1 MPAGPPV
8 RGHPDPGCRGR
19 ERHGVAGTRGPGV
32 PPGPPLER
40 GGDGAEAGH
49 RMAAAGVAQEQVRDG
64 TEGEAGGGRDVQRAA
79 GHRDTVPTAPRTA
92 VPRIGGHAPA
102 RPLRRRRPADR
113 HLRQQP
119 GPAPPLHAGD
129 RVRPGPAPARPGHV
143 RQHGSRRRRR
153 PGCQSDRRRRA
164 DLRHRLSRCRGG
176 GRRRL
181 RGQSCAD
188 AARPRGRRARGGGHR
203 GRLPVGAR
211 SLCGAAACL
220 PRPGRRRRRARG
232 PGQHRGYR
240 HGRALPAARGR
251 PPRRDRLRRPA
262 ARGRARAAAGRG
274 GRPRGGGGGAAE
286 GPGGGGVG
294 GGAAGV
300 TKRLV
305 VVGIGADGW
314 DGLSPAARRAIE
326 SADVLRGS
334 ARQLALVPAEVSAE
348 RMPWPSPMGP
358 ELAALARAHP
368 GRRVVVLASGDPM
381 LSGVGTSLVRLHGP
395 GVVEVVPHPSS
406 VSLACARVGW
416 AVEETTV
423 VSVVGRPVELLVPHV
438 TPGRRLL
445 VLGSGTFTPAEVA
458 KLLAGEGYGASRL
471 TALAQL
477 GGPDEQRFTGTAA
490 GWPHAETDPL
500 VVTAVEVVADP
511 GTVPLPAVPGL
522 PDDAYAHDGQLT
534 KRDVRAVTLAR
545 LAPLP
550 GQLLW
555 DVGAGAGSIG
565 IEWMRVHPSCRA
577 VAVESHPERARRIAQ
592 NAARLGVPGLRGG
605 EGRAPEVLEG
615 LPLPDAVFVGGG
627 ATTPLLLDT
636 CWDALRAG
644 GRLVV
649 NAVTVQ
655 SEAVLAEWFGRV
667 GGELVRLGVQRAE
680 PVGSFTG
687 WKAAMPVTIWSV
699 TRP

>member
-1 MPAGPPV
+1 MQAGAPV
-8 RGHPDPGCRGR
+8 RGHPDTGGRGR

-64 TEGEAGGGRDVQRAA
+64 TEGEAGGGRDVQGAA

-119 GPAPPLHAGD
+119 GPAPRLRAGD

-188 AARPRGRRARGGGHR
+188 AATPRGRRARGGGHR

-232 PGQHRGYR
+232 PGHHRGDR

-262 ARGRARAAAGRG
+262 ARGRARAAAGGG
-274 GRPRGGGGGAAE
+274 GRP
-286 GPGGGGVG
+286 G

-300 TKRLV
+300 TNRLV

-326 SADVLRGS
+326 RADGLRGR

-406 VSLACARVGW
+406 VSLACARLGW
-416 AVEETTV
+416 AVEETNV
-423 VSVVGRPVELLVPHV
+423 VCVVGRPVELLVPHV

-445 VLGSGTFTPAEVA
+445 VLGSGTFAPAEVA

-565 IEWMRVHPSCRA
+565 IEWMGGDPSFRA
-577 VAVESHPERARRIAQ
+577 GAGGAGPGRAARITA
-592 NAARLGVPGLRGG
+592 NATRLGVPGLQVVA
-605 EGRAPEVLEG
+605 GRAPDALAG
-615 LPLPDAVFVGGG
+615 LASPDAVFVGGG
-627 ATTPLLLDT
+627 ATVPGVLEA
-636 CWDALRAG
+636 CWNALAPG
-644 GRLVV
+644 GRLGG
-649 NAVTVQ
+649 NAVTLEG
-655 SEAVLAEWFGRV
+655 EALLAGWRARV
-667 GGELVRLGVQRAE
+667 GGELTRLSVAHAA
-680 PVGSFTG
+680 PVGGFTSF
-687 WKAAMPVTIWSV
+687 KPALPVTIWSV
-699 TRP
+699 TK